1 MIREFLESVYKR
13 TIGALWRTLSR
24 SAVSVASRWGIV
36 QLLYVAAILVLMAG
50 IVNAVVLPYPSQ
62 AQPVA
67 PTGSETIPETFIDAM
82 VILLGGAGIYMTYV
96 SGRQTTRSRMVNLY
110 LGFALLLI
118 SISVMVGV
126 YLITYKALTG

>member
-24 SAVSVASRWGIV
+24 SVVSVASRWGIV
-36 QLLYVAAILVLMAG
+36 QLLYVVAILALMAG
-50 IVNAVVLPYPSQ
+50 IVNAVVLPYPNQ

-82 VILLGGAGIYMTYV
+82 VILIGGAGIYMTYI

-118 SISVMVGV
+118 SVSVIVGV
-126 YLITYKALTG
+126 YLITYKALMG